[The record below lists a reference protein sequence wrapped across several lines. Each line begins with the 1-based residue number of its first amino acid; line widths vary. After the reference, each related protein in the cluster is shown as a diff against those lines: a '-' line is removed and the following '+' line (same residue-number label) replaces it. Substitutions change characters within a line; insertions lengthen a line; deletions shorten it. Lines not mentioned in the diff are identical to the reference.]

1 MDKVDFF
8 GFIIFNYWVV
18 VIQDSGGYVY
28 IYVVG
33 NVVFGEG
40 IKILFREIKE
50 DKLGKYCF
58 DYVGFVI

>member
-40 IKILFREIKE
+40 KKILFKEMEE
-50 DKLGKYCF
+50 DKLFKYCF
-58 DYVGFVI
+58 YYVGYVI